1 MSNTNVR
8 ALKSAATD
16 WNQDN
21 KKNKINLKLK
31 RGALIQALEEKHVHL
46 DHIGVK
52 MKRPYK
58 PRKKRSAEAKAASND
73 KRKRT
78 LANKRHKARK
88 TG

>member
-16 WNQDN
+16 WNKEN

-31 RGALIQALEEKHVHL
+31 RGALIQALEEKHVFL
-46 DHIGVK
+46 DHVGVK
-52 MKRPYK
+52 TKRPYK
-58 PRKKRSAEAKAASND
+58 PRMARSAEAKAASND